1 LTLVIVNLG
10 RRQITTFHLGSCAAK
25 LFVTGREWSHRALPL
40 TKSRRDSDGSF
51 SDLSSGST
59 SPVRTSC
66 DRAQDVTR
74 GEALNPACST
84 VPLPTGGADLIV
96 CSTAIW
102 AELEDVAIR
111 DILKH
116 APAANIA
123 SKLVIDQAMAAQDA
137 AFGDASI
144 VLLRINAHSSPSAS
158 RKLSYAEARAA
169 NRMPSRTRLLGDTST
184 LSSPEGFRS
193 GTRSPA
199 YQRSPSN
206 APQFVALADDQA
218 TATKRSEMDCVGGK
232 SFLSS
237 YFFPDQLKLR
247 TEKSTEA
254 AAPDPFWRS
263 TSSTAITN

>member
-1 LTLVIVNLG
+1 
-10 RRQITTFHLGSCAAK
+10 
-25 LFVTGREWSHRALPL
+25 
-40 TKSRRDSDGSF
+40 
-51 SDLSSGST
+51 
-59 SPVRTSC
+59 
-66 DRAQDVTR
+66 
-74 GEALNPACST
+74 
-84 VPLPTGGADLIV
+84 
-96 CSTAIW
+96 
-102 AELEDVAIR
+102 
-111 DILKH
+111 
-116 APAANIA
+116 
-123 SKLVIDQAMAAQDA
+123 
-137 AFGDASI
+137 
-144 VLLRINAHSSPSAS
+144 
-158 RKLSYAEARAA
+158 
-169 NRMPSRTRLLGDTST
+169 MPSRTRLLGDTST